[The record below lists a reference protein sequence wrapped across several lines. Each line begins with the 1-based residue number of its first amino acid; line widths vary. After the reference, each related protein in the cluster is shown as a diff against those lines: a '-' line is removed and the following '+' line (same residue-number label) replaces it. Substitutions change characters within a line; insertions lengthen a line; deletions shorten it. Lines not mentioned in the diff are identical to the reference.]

1 MDKSQ
6 TLLQKASRLHQAGQH
21 TEAERLYR
29 KLLKASPGN
38 LQARVLLATLRAQ
51 RGDLNAAISDFSDI
65 IRRRPDML
73 SAHLNLA
80 TALSSSGR
88 HRDAAASYRK
98 AIELDANSVAAHY
111 GLACSL
117 LACEAFAEAEA
128 QFLCVRRLDP
138 QHLGMLVNLG
148 TVCKQ
153 QGQLE
158 AAASH
163 YIQALAINPGFAEIH
178 GLLAQVRLDEQDYP
192 QAKQHFQRALELGQR
207 TLTVYIG
214 LGDVAQA
221 QGDAETAI
229 KHYRTATTLDP
240 ESQYAYLRLDR
251 ALLNQGKEKQQVLNG
266 LLEDYIYR
274 DWEKPRETSRILARL
289 YEYPD
294 HGTMERLQ
302 QLLEAFDPGQ
312 LYTMAWWTEQLR
324 NFGDPGQGHDTVL
337 RGVFSAVYSWS
348 LPCVEALQ
356 AIAEFAGNQRIYSYG
371 AGTAY
376 WERLLGEHCNAAVTG
391 SDLNPGHRF
400 MEIGQED
407 YGTATPDPEDVI
419 LVSWIPAGNTA
430 IDNIIANMQPEQKLV
445 LVGEPPDATGKARI
459 CATAGFFASLAG
471 NFERKQSVSLPN
483 FSHMHDNVQLFI
495 KSRRP

>member
-6 TLLQKASRLHQAGQH
+6 ALLQKASRLHQAGQH

-29 KLLKASPGN
+29 KLLKTSPGN

-51 RGDLNAAISDFSDI
+51 RGDLSSAINDFSNI

-88 HRDAAASYRK
+88 HQDAAVSYRK
-98 AIELDANSVAAHY
+98 VIELDANSVAAHY

-117 LACEAFAEAEA
+117 LACEAFDEAEA
-128 QFLCVRRLDP
+128 QFLHVRRLDP

-148 TVCKQ
+148 TVYKQ

-158 AAASH
+158 AAASY

-178 GLLAQVRLDEQDYP
+178 SLLAQVRLDEQDYP
-192 QAKQHFQRALELGQR
+192 QAKQLFQRALELGQR

-214 LGDVAQA
+214 LGDVAKA
-221 QGDAETAI
+221 QGDTDTAI

-240 ESQYAYLRLDR
+240 DSQYAYLRLDR
-251 ALLNQGKEKQQVLNG
+251 ALLNQGEEKQQALKR
-266 LLEDYIYR
+266 LLENHIYR
-274 DWEKPRETSRILARL
+274 DWNEPREITRTLAQL

-294 HGTMERLQ
+294 RGMQKQLQ
-302 QLLEAFDPGQ
+302 QLLDTFDPGQ
-312 LYTMAWWTEQLR
+312 LYTAAWWMQQLR
-324 NFGDPGQGHDTVL
+324 GFGDPLQGHDTLL

-348 LPCVEALQ
+348 LPCAEALD
-356 AIAEFAGNQRIYSYG
+356 AIAGFAGSKRIYSYG

-376 WERLLGEHCNAAVTG
+376 WERLLSVHCNATVTG
-391 SDLNPGHRF
+391 SDLNLGHRF
-400 MEIGQED
+400 MDIGQED
-407 YGTATPDPEDVI
+407 YGMAKPAPEDVI
-419 LVSWIPAGNTA
+419 LISWIPAGNTA

-459 CATAGFFASLAG
+459 CATVRFFASLARD
-471 NFERKQSVSLPN
+471 FEHVQSVDLPT
-483 FSHMHDNVQLFI
+483 FSHMHDNVQMFT
-495 KSRRP
+495 KNCRP